1 MPAQILSLRAAT
13 AVLVLLALLGT
24 EQAVAPLGADAA
36 ESTSRIRFAPG
47 SSSATLKGGVVRGDR
62 DVYVLE
68 ARAGQVM
75 TVSIAS
81 RENNA
86 VFQIVGPN
94 GAELPRAREGDDA
107 MKWSGKLPRAGDYRI
122 VVGGTRGNA
131 SYTLRVGIR

>member
-1 MPAQILSLRAAT
+1 MLAQART
-13 AVLVLLALLGT
+13 AVTIMLLA
-24 EQAVAPLGADAA
+24 AVVIGSAIAPSGAGAA
-36 ESTSRIRFAPG
+36 EYTSRVQFAAG

-62 DVYVLE
+62 DIYILG

-75 TVSIAS
+75 DVSITS
-81 RENNA
+81 LEKNA
-86 VFQIVGPN
+86 VFQIVAPG
-94 GAELPRAREGDDA
+94 GGELPGAREGDDA